1 MEEIWKDIEGYEG
14 LYQVSNLGRV
24 KSFPK
29 KTYSKE
35 RILTNI
41 TNVDGYNVVD
51 LCKNG
56 TVKRWRVARLVAIAF
71 VSNAEGKP
79 QVGHKDETR
88 TNDIA
93 DNLEWVTA
101 KENDNMPL
109 RLARISEKRRG
120 KARNDICGGKHPM
133 AKKVICDGTVYG
145 CIKDCAIAY
154 NKSPHTMRN
163 WLRGEKTMPRLFM
176 SLGLKYYTD
185 EDAED
190 EVGV

>member
-71 VSNAEGKP
+71 VPNAEGKP
-79 QVGHKDETR
+79 QVGHKDDDR
-88 TNDIA
+88 DKSNNSV
-93 DNLEWVTA
+93 DNLYWTTNYENSNTEGRKKRLSESHIGDKNHMRRKVRVDD
-101 KENDNMPL
+101 KEFD
-109 RLARISEKRRG
+109 S
-120 KARNDICGGKHPM
+120 
-133 AKKVICDGTVYG
+133 VY
-145 CIKDCAIAY
+145 DCAEYCGVSHWMI
-154 NKSPHTMRN
+154 RE
-163 WLRGEKTMPRLFM
+163 WLDVHCNRKMPQQWIDRGLR
-176 SLGLKYYTD
+176 Y
-185 EDAED
+185 
-190 EVGV
+190 EVTQ